1 MILSKKSMDHFLSSV
16 PVFPNLVNLC
26 TRKLGIAH
34 RSAKSPQGL
43 KDIEYV
49 GTPVNPYV
57 VTPQWEIQPKEG
69 YSTLLSEQWDGTWRI
84 GAQCSWVWE
93 HRSLGIILLYRV
105 LTCNWSSRTAVALS
119 PLFSSTI
126 TTMWVSEFTFTCSV
140 SRSFCKL
147 WRKS

>member
-1 MILSKKSMDHFLSSV
+1 MDHFLSSV

-34 RSAKSPQGL
+34 RL

-69 YSTLLSEQWDGTWRI
+69 YSTLLSEQ
-84 GAQCSWVWE
+84 
-93 HRSLGIILLYRV
+93 
-105 LTCNWSSRTAVALS
+105 
-119 PLFSSTI
+119 
-126 TTMWVSEFTFTCSV
+126 
-140 SRSFCKL
+140 
-147 WRKS
+147 